1 MRHPKQSTLALQAGG
16 DLSAFARWRTERH
29 LARCGQCRDE
39 MAGFEAM
46 RSTMADLLE
55 MPELPWNRIAA
66 EMRANIRLGLAAGEC
81 VRPVEKAGWA
91 SRRAGWRVAVA
102 MASIT
107 ALAVT
112 GLVLERPRPVVDSQN
127 AAQNAARDENASV
140 QTGPDGIGNPAMR
153 LMYRGAERVQL
164 SASAEGSVQAQYT
177 NPVTGYMTVSQVDVQ

>member
-16 DLSAFARWRTERH
+16 DLGAFARWRTERH
-29 LARCGQCRDE
+29 LAKCGQCRDE
-39 MAGFEAM
+39 VAGFEAM
-46 RSTMADLLE
+46 RGTMADLLE

-81 VRPVEKAGWA
+81 VRPVEKAGWG

-112 GLVLERPRPVVDSQN
+112 GLVLERPRPVVEL
-127 AAQNAARDENASV
+127 RDENAAV

-153 LMYRGAERVQL
+153 LMYRGAEGVQL
-164 SASAEGSVQAQYT
+164 SAGAEGSVQAQYT

>member
-1 MRHPKQSTLALQAGG
+1 LALQAGG
-16 DLSAFARWRTERH
+16 DLGAFARWKTERH
-29 LARCGQCRDE
+29 LAKCGRCRDE
-39 MAGFEAM
+39 VAGFEAM

-55 MPELPWNRIAA
+55 MPELPWNRIAE

-81 VRPVEKAGWA
+81 VRPVGKAAWG

-112 GLVLERPRPVVDSQN
+112 GLVLERPRPVVEP
-127 AAQNAARDENASV
+127 RDENAAV

-153 LMYRGAERVQL
+153 LMYRGAEGVQL

>member
-1 MRHPKQSTLALQAGG
+1 MRHPKQATLALQAGG
-16 DLSAFARWRTERH
+16 DLGAFARWRTERH
-29 LARCGQCRDE
+29 LVKCGQCRDE
-39 MAGFEAM
+39 VAGFEAM

-55 MPELPWNRIAA
+55 MPELPWNRIAE

-81 VRPVEKAGWA
+81 VRPVEKMGWA

-112 GLVLERPRPVVDSQN
+112 GLVLERPRPVMEP
-127 AAQNAARDENASV
+127 RDENAAV
-140 QTGPDGIGNPAMR
+140 QTGPDGIGNQTMK
-153 LMYRGAERVQL
+153 LMYRGAEGVQL

>member
-1 MRHPKQSTLALQAGG
+1 MRHPKQATLALQAGG

-29 LARCGQCRDE
+29 LAKCARCRDE
-39 MAGFEAM
+39 VAGFEAM
-46 RSTMADLLE
+46 RGTMADLLE
-55 MPELPWNRIAA
+55 MPDLPWNRIAE

-81 VRPVEKAGWA
+81 VRPVDKAGWA

-112 GLVLERPRPVVDSQN
+112 GLMLERPRPVVE
-127 AAQNAARDENASV
+127 ARDENAGV
-140 QTGPDGIGNPAMR
+140 QTAPDGIGNQAMR
-153 LMYRGAERVQL
+153 LMYRGAEGVQL

-177 NPVTGYMTVSQVDVQ
+177 NPNTGYMTVSQVDVQ

>member
-16 DLSAFARWRTERH
+16 DLGAFARWKTERH
-29 LARCGQCRDE
+29 LAKCGQCRDKV
-39 MAGFEAM
+39 AGFEAM

-55 MPELPWNRIAA
+55 MPELPWNRIAE

-91 SRRAGWRVAVA
+91 SPRAGWRMVVA
-102 MASIT
+102 MASIM

-112 GLVLERPRPVVDSQN
+112 GLMLERPRPVVELRDDN
-127 AAQNAARDENASV
+127 AAV
-140 QTGPDGIGNPAMR
+140 QTAPDGIGNPAMR
-153 LMYRGAERVQL
+153 LMYRGAEGVQL

>member
-16 DLSAFARWRTERH
+16 DLGAFARWRTERH
-29 LARCGQCRDE
+29 LAKCGQCRDE
-39 MAGFEAM
+39 VAGFESM

-55 MPELPWNRIAA
+55 MPELPWNRIAE

-81 VRPVEKAGWA
+81 VRPVERSGWA

-112 GLVLERPRPVVDSQN
+112 GLVLERPRPVVDPLY
-127 AAQNAARDENASV
+127 AARDENAAV

-153 LMYRGAERVQL
+153 LMYRGAEGVQL

>member
-1 MRHPKQSTLALQAGG
+1 MRHPKQATLALHAGG
-16 DLSAFARWRTERH
+16 DLGAFARWRTERH
-29 LARCGQCRDE
+29 LVKCGYCRDE
-39 MAGFEAM
+39 VAGFEAM

-55 MPELPWNRIAA
+55 MPELPWNRIAE

-81 VRPVEKAGWA
+81 VRPVEKTGWH
-91 SRRAGWRVAVA
+91 SLRAGWRMAVA

-112 GLVLERPRPVVDSQN
+112 GLVLERPRP
-127 AAQNAARDENASV
+127 APEPRDENAAV
-140 QTGPDGIGNPAMR
+140 QTAPDGIGNQAMR
-153 LMYRGAERVQL
+153 LMYRGAEGVQL